1 MDPLKQDALK
11 KRINRIAGQVEGIGR
26 MVDSGRYCVDILDQ
40 IAAVRSALNN
50 VGIEL
55 LTNHIE
61 GCVAGHG
68 TQSEHPDA
76 IAKSPEELVAEVQS
90 TLARFLK

>member
-1 MDPLKQDALK
+1 MDTLKQDALK

-26 MVDSGRYCVDILDQ
+26 MVEADRYCVEILDQ

-50 VGIEL
+50 LGIEI

-68 TQSEHPDA
+68 TDSQHPDA
-76 IAKSPEELVAEVQS
+76 AAKTPEELLSEVQT
-90 TLARFLK
+90 TLSRFLK